1 MDFSQLLQYTITGL
15 TTGSIYA
22 LIAIGFVTIYNVTGI
37 INFAQG
43 EFSMLGAMFCI
54 TFAGMGMPIYAAILL
69 AIIAT
74 ALIGL
79 FVERVAIM
87 PTKNASFINLIII
100 TIGISIILRA
110 IGLFSF
116 GTYPKSL
123 PPFSQNDP
131 ILILGAVLIP
141 QSIWVVST
149 LFFLLILLYFFFEKT
164 MVGSAFKACVINPKA
179 ARLMGINTQS
189 MSALAFILSAAV
201 GAIAGIVIAPVT
213 GATYDMG
220 LMLGLKGFM
229 AMIIGGM
236 TNVQGV
242 VAAGFIIGLIEA
254 FSAGYV
260 STSYSDAISF
270 AILLLV
276 LFVAPNGIMS
286 KMTGKRV

>member
-1 MDFSQLLQYTITGL
+1 MDAVIQYLITGL

-43 EFSMLGAMFCI
+43 EFAMLGAMFCI
-54 TFAGMGMPIYAAILL
+54 TFSSLGLPIYVAILL
-69 AIIAT
+69 AVLCT
-74 ALIGL
+74 ALIG
-79 FVERVAIM
+79 FAVEKLAIA

-100 TIGISIILRA
+100 TVGLSMVLKA
-110 IGLFSF
+110 IGLFAW

-123 PPFSQNDP
+123 PAFSANNP
-131 ILILGAVLIP
+131 IQIMGAVLMP
-141 QSIWVVST
+141 QSIWVICT
-149 LFFLLILLYFFFEKT
+149 LFFLLALLYIFFEKT
-164 MVGSAFKACVINPKA
+164 ITGSALKACVVNPVA
-179 ARLMGINTQS
+179 ARLMGINTSS
-189 MSALAFILSAAV
+189 MSTLAFVLSAAV

-236 TNVQGV
+236 TKVPAV
-242 VAAGFIIGLIEA
+242 VIAGFLIGIIES
-254 FSAGYV
+254 FSAGYI

-270 AILLLV
+270 GILLLV

-286 KMTGKRV
+286 KVIGNRV